1 MLRQVKISVFNPR
14 TPVSWSAE
22 RIREDHV
29 TFGKYIGLFFMGL
42 ALKPFASP
50 ASPQMPPNSQEIKI
64 PDQLKPPAGEA
75 LILSVHATGHQIYV
89 CQAGSDGKRAWT
101 LKAPQAELFDEK
113 GVAIGSHYAGPT
125 WKLNDGS
132 EVTGKMAAR
141 VDAPDESAIPW
152 LLVTVASNSGKGALM
167 HATSIQRIHTLGGLP
182 PAECAESQ
190 LGTETKSSY
199 TADYYFYAPKK

>member
-1 MLRQVKISVFNPR
+1 M
-14 TPVSWSAE
+14 
-22 RIREDHV
+22 

-50 ASPQMPPNSQEIKI
+50 ASPQMPPNSQE
-64 PDQLKPPAGEA
+64 
-75 LILSVHATGHQIYV
+75 
-89 CQAGSDGKRAWT
+89 
-101 LKAPQAELFDEK
+101 AELFDEK

-141 VDAPDESAIPW
+141 VDAPDKSAIPW

>member
-1 MLRQVKISVFNPR
+1 M
-14 TPVSWSAE
+14 
-22 RIREDHV
+22 

-132 EVTGKMAAR
+132 AVTGKMAAR
-141 VDAPDESAIPW
+141 VDAPDKSAIPW